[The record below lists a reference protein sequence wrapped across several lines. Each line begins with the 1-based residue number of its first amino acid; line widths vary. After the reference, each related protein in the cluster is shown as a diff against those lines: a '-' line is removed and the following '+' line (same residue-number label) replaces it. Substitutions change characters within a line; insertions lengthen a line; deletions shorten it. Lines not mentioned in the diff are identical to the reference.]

1 MGEGEVGLELL
12 QRVCVAWT
20 LTSSPWPG
28 RGDPLGAQDS
38 DEHRELTRVGP
49 KDCHCR
55 PSAPKAWELPQ
66 RHAKARFTDPS
77 DIDGSSRE
85 RRNRAGANSESVL
98 WRTVI
103 ERRAFSAKH
112 TLLRCPKVLYQFHRR
127 QRKIALTGGLS
138 PCEAA
143 RDFICEQQPNQTAKA

>member
-1 MGEGEVGLELL
+1 MTTEQAL
-12 QRVCVAWT
+12 
-20 LTSSPWPG
+20 
-28 RGDPLGAQDS
+28 
-38 DEHRELTRVGP
+38 
-49 KDCHCR
+49 
-55 PSAPKAWELPQ
+55 
-66 RHAKARFTDPS
+66 KARF
-77 DIDGSSRE
+77 
-85 RRNRAGANSESVL
+85 NLVRAFSPESFRGCPRVRHGESVL

-112 TLLRCPKVLYQFHRR
+112 TLLRWPKVLYQFHRR